1 MIFRATIKKY
11 NTVFQIFSPPGL
23 DLVWSYWIDKGEKEL
38 QFQADTKGQ
47 LISEL
52 LFDVLN
58 FPKKTTERI
67 DKFLPK
73 NLKSGQITR

>member
-38 QFQADTKGQ
+38 QFQADTMPT
-47 LISEL
+47 
-52 LFDVLN
+52 V
-58 FPKKTTERI
+58 
-67 DKFLPK
+67 K
-73 NLKSGQITR
+73 NN